1 MGRRIKGEGTW
12 DKTVINGVEYER
24 FRKTYNG
31 KRKIFYGKTK
41 KIVKNKIKEYESG
54 IKVTGKSTIMKTPI
68 QDYMLNWLE
77 TTRIHE
83 ISDGTYFSDISTY
96 RTYVKDTTL
105 GQMQIANIEV
115 KDIQS
120 YINQMAS
127 QYSRSVIKRTFYLY
141 SMCYRYANRIGDLD
155 YNPCDNVKIPAEKA
169 VASKKKKIPF
179 LNSDDIE
186 KLYYEAD
193 RLNTDGFNITG
204 ATGTRVYGIN
214 AYAIP
219 IILYTG
225 LRSAELTAL
234 QWKHVDIQNKLLHVE
249 QAHVKKID
257 PETQKETRVI
267 SEPKYGSKR
276 IIPLA
281 DRAIDAFN
289 KILFLRER
297 VKEEDFV
304 IPIKARQ
311 ISTTLSRMLV
321 RSGCSVKKCGLHAL
335 RHTFGS
341 MLLEKGVDLK
351 TISELLGH
359 KDISTTSNIYLGVS
373 MKLAVNSVNVL
384 NKINSD

>member
-1 MGRRIKGEGTW
+1 MGRRVKGEGTW

-24 FRKTYNG
+24 FRKTYDG

-41 KIVKNKIKEYESG
+41 KIVQNKVKEYESG
-54 IKVTGKSTIMKTPI
+54 IKSSTKTNIMKIPI

-77 TTRIHE
+77 TTRILE
-83 ISDGTYFSDISTY
+83 ISDGTFFSDMATY
-96 RTYVKDTTL
+96 NAYIKDSSLGRT
-105 GQMQIANIEV
+105 QIANIGV
-115 KDIQS
+115 KDIQI
-120 YINQMAS
+120 YINQMATK
-127 QYSRSVIKRTFYLY
+127 YSRSVIKKTFYLY
-141 SMCYRYANRIGDLD
+141 SLCYRYANRIGDVD
-155 YNPCDNVKIPAEKA
+155 FNPCDNVKIPAEKS

-179 LNSDDIE
+179 LDSDDIE

-193 RLNTDGFNITG
+193 RLNENGFNITG
-204 ATGTRVYGIN
+204 STGTRVYGIN

-234 QWKHVDIQNKLLHVE
+234 QWKHVDLKNKLLHVE

-257 PETQKETRVI
+257 PEIKKETRVI
-267 SEPKYGSKR
+267 AEPKYGSKR

-289 KILFLRER
+289 KILSLRGN
-297 VKEEDFV
+297 VKQEDFV

-311 ISTTLSRMLV
+311 ISTTLERMLA
-321 RSGCSVKKCGLHAL
+321 RSGCSVDKCGLHAL

-359 KDISTTSNIYLGVS
+359 KDISTTSNIYLDVS
-373 MKLAVNSVNVL
+373 RKLAVDSVNLL
-384 NKINSD
+384 NKINQ

>member
-1 MGRRIKGEGTW
+1 MGRRVKGEGTW

-31 KRKIFYGKTK
+31 KRKTFYGKTK
-41 KIVKNKIKEYESG
+41 KIVQNKVKEYESG
-54 IKVTGKSTIMKTPI
+54 IKSSTNTNIMKTPI
-68 QDYMLNWLE
+68 QDYMFNWLE
-77 TTRIHE
+77 TIRVLE
-83 ISDGTYFSDISTY
+83 ISDGTFFSDMATY
-96 RTYVKDTTL
+96 KAYIKDSSLGRT
-105 GQMQIANIEV
+105 QIANVGV
-115 KDIQS
+115 KDIQL
-120 YINQMAS
+120 YINEMAAK
-127 QYSRSVIKRTFYLY
+127 YSRSVIKKTFYLY
-141 SMCYRYANRIGDLD
+141 SLCYRYANRIGDID
-155 YNPCDNVKIPAEKA
+155 FNPCDNVKIPAEKSI
-169 VASKKKKIPF
+169 ASKKEKIPF
-179 LNSDDIE
+179 LDSDDIE

-193 RLNTDGFNITG
+193 RLNENGFNITG
-204 ATGTRVYGIN
+204 STGTRVYGIN

-234 QWKHVDIQNKLLHVE
+234 QWKHVDLKNKLLHVE

-257 PETQKETRVI
+257 PETKKETRVI
-267 SEPKYGSKR
+267 AEPKYGSKR

-289 KILFLRER
+289 KILSLRGN
-297 VKEEDFV
+297 VKQEDFV

-311 ISTTLSRMLV
+311 ISTTLNRMLA
-321 RSGCSVKKCGLHAL
+321 RSGCSVNKCGLHAL

-359 KDISTTSNIYLGVS
+359 KDISTTSNIYLDVS
-373 MKLAVNSVNVL
+373 RKLAVDSVNLL
-384 NKINSD
+384 NKINN

>member
-1 MGRRIKGEGTW
+1 MGRRVKGEGTW

-24 FRKTYNG
+24 FRKTYDG

-41 KIVKNKIKEYESG
+41 KIVQNKVKEYESG
-54 IKVTGKSTIMKTPI
+54 IKSSTKTNIMKIPI

-77 TTRIHE
+77 TTRILE
-83 ISDGTYFSDISTY
+83 ISDGTFFSDMATY
-96 RTYVKDTTL
+96 NAYIKDSSLGRT
-105 GQMQIANIEV
+105 QIANIGV
-115 KDIQS
+115 KDIQI
-120 YINQMAS
+120 YINQMATK
-127 QYSRSVIKRTFYLY
+127 YSRSVIKKTFYLY
-141 SMCYRYANRIGDLD
+141 SLCYRYANRIGDVD
-155 YNPCDNVKIPAEKA
+155 FNPCDNVKIPAEKS

-179 LNSDDIE
+179 LDSDDIE

-193 RLNTDGFNITG
+193 RLNENGFNITG
-204 ATGTRVYGIN
+204 STGTRVYGIN

-234 QWKHVDIQNKLLHVE
+234 QWKHVDLKNKLLHVE

-257 PETQKETRVI
+257 PEIKKETRVI
-267 SEPKYGSKR
+267 AEPKYGSKR

-289 KILFLRER
+289 KILSLRGN
-297 VKEEDFV
+297 VKQEDFV

-311 ISTTLSRMLV
+311 ISTTLERMLA
-321 RSGCSVKKCGLHAL
+321 RSGCSVDKCGLHAL

-359 KDISTTSNIYLGVS
+359 KDISTTSNIYLDVS
-373 MKLAVNSVNVL
+373 RKLAVDSVNLL
-384 NKINSD
+384 NKINH

>member
-1 MGRRIKGEGTW
+1 MGRRVKGEGSW

-41 KIVKNKIKEYESG
+41 KIVQNKVKEYESG
-54 IKVTGKSTIMKTPI
+54 IKSSTKTNIMKTPI

-77 TTRIHE
+77 TIRVLE
-83 ISDGTYFSDISTY
+83 ISDGTFFSDMATY
-96 RTYVKDTTL
+96 RAYIKDSSL
-105 GQMQIANIEV
+105 GRTQIANIGV
-115 KDIQS
+115 KDIQL
-120 YINQMAS
+120 YINQMATK
-127 QYSRSVIKRTFYLY
+127 YSRSVIKKTFYLY
-141 SMCYRYANRIGDLD
+141 SLCYRYANRIGDID
-155 YNPCDNVKIPAEKA
+155 FNPCDNVKIPAEKS

-179 LNSDDIE
+179 LDSDDIE

-193 RLNTDGFNITG
+193 RLNENGFNITG
-204 ATGTRVYGIN
+204 STGTRVYGIN

-234 QWKHVDIQNKLLHVE
+234 QWKHVDLKNKLLHVE

-257 PETQKETRVI
+257 PETKKEIRVI
-267 SEPKYGSKR
+267 AEPKYGSKR

-289 KILFLRER
+289 KILSLRGN
-297 VKEEDFV
+297 VNQEDFV

-311 ISTTLSRMLV
+311 ISTTLDRMLA
-321 RSGCSVKKCGLHAL
+321 RSGCSVDKCGLHAL

-359 KDISTTSNIYLGVS
+359 KDISTTSNIYLDVS
-373 MKLAVNSVNVL
+373 RKLAVDSVNLL
-384 NKINSD
+384 NKINN

>member
-1 MGRRIKGEGTW
+1 MGRRVKGEGTW

-41 KIVKNKIKEYESG
+41 KIVQSKVKEYESG
-54 IKVTGKSTIMKTPI
+54 IKASTKTNVMKTPI

-77 TTRIHE
+77 TTRIFE
-83 ISDGTYFSDISTY
+83 ISDGTFFSDMSTY
-96 RTYVKDTTL
+96 KTYIKDTPL
-105 GQMQIANIEV
+105 GRTQIANITV
-115 KDIQS
+115 KDIQLCV
-120 YINQMAS
+120 NQMAS
-127 QYSRSVIKRTFYLY
+127 KYSRSIIKKTFYLY
-141 SMCYRYANRIGDLD
+141 SLCYRYANRIGDMD
-155 YNPCDNVKIPAEKA
+155 FNPCDSVKIPAEKS

-179 LNSDDIE
+179 LDADDIE
-186 KLYYEAD
+186 KLYNEAD
-193 RLNTDGFNITG
+193 RLNENGFNITG
-204 ATGTRVYGIN
+204 AAGTRVYGIN
-214 AYAIP
+214 SYAIP

-234 QWKHVDIQNKLLHVE
+234 QWKHVDLKNKLLHVE

-289 KILFLRER
+289 KILELRGN
-297 VKEEDFV
+297 VKQEDFV

-311 ISTTLSRMLV
+311 ISTTLDRMLI
-321 RSGCSVKKCGLHAL
+321 RSGCSVDKCGLHAL

-359 KDISTTSNIYLGVS
+359 KDISTTSNIYLDVS
-373 MKLAVNSVNVL
+373 RKLAVDSVNLL
-384 NKINSD
+384 NKINN